1 LGERHPFFT
10 TDAEIGYCLH
20 SEFCIPHSVMS
31 PDLERLIQLQ
41 RLETI
46 IAEAKAAISLHPQK
60 LASLDER
67 LDEAKR
73 AVESAKEQLKVNHDR
88 RRELEKDVTLYQ
100 GRLTKFKDQLMTVK
114 TNREYQAMQHEIATA
129 QSDLG
134 SVEEKMLERM
144 LEADELNASSKQAE
158 ATLAARSKEI
168 EAERKGLGQA
178 LGSTEASLTE
188 STEARAAL
196 VKALEPRLVAL
207 FEQVAK
213 VRKGVAICAA
223 TRDGLCSVC
232 HVRLRPH
239 VFQQIRQNDAIV
251 QCDSCQRV
259 LYWVPPP
266 PPVEPPVVH
275 AP

>member
-1 LGERHPFFT
+1 
-10 TDAEIGYCLH
+10 
-20 SEFCIPHSVMS
+20 MS

-46 IAEAKAAISLHPQK
+46 ITEARSTIALHPQR
-60 LASLDER
+60 LAALDAR

-73 AVESAKEQLKVNHDR
+73 AVESAKDQLKSNADR
-88 RRELEKDVTLYQ
+88 RRELEKDVAVYQ
-100 GRLTKFKDQLMTVK
+100 GRLTRFKDQLSAVK

-144 LEADELNASSKQAE
+144 LEADELTAASRRAE
-158 ATLAARSKEI
+158 TTLAAQSKEI
-168 EAERKGLGQA
+168 EAERKA
-178 LGSTEASLTE
+178 LTEELASTEAALKQ

-196 VKALEPRLVAL
+196 VKDLEPRLLAL

-213 VRKGVAICAA
+213 VRKGVAICVA

-239 VFQQIRQNDAIV
+239 VFQLIRQNDTIV

-259 LYWVPPP
+259 MYWVPPP
-266 PPVEPPVVH
+266 PPVEPPAYH
-275 AP
+275 AS

>member
-1 LGERHPFFT
+1 ML
-10 TDAEIGYCLH
+10 
-20 SEFCIPHSVMS
+20 

-41 RLETI
+41 RLETVI
-46 IAEAKAAISLHPQK
+46 TEARAAVALHPQK
-60 LASLDER
+60 LASLDAR
-67 LDEAKR
+67 LDEAKHG
-73 AVESAKEQLKVNHDR
+73 VESAKEQLKANHDR
-88 RRELEKDVTLYQ
+88 RRELEKDVAVYQ
-100 GRLTKFKDQLMTVK
+100 GRLTRFKDQLSQVK
-114 TNREYQAMQHEIATA
+114 TNREYTAMQHEIATA

-134 SVEEKMLERM
+134 AVEEKVLERM
-144 LEADELNASSKQAE
+144 LEADELTAAAKRAE
-158 ATLAARSKEI
+158 ATLAAQSKEI
-168 EAERKGLGQA
+168 EAEKKTLAQNLTA
-178 LGSTEASLTE
+178 TEASLKQ

-196 VKALEPRLVAL
+196 VKSLEPRLVAL

-213 VRKGVAICAA
+213 VRKGVAICVA

-275 AP
+275 AS

>member
-1 LGERHPFFT
+1 ML
-10 TDAEIGYCLH
+10 
-20 SEFCIPHSVMS
+20 

-46 IAEAKAAISLHPQK
+46 IADAKSAIAQHPQRI
-60 LASLDER
+60 AAMEAR
-67 LDEAKR
+67 LNDAKQQ
-73 AVESAKEQLKVNHDR
+73 VESAKQQLKANGDR
-88 RRELEKDVTLYQ
+88 RRELEKDVALYQ
-100 GRLTKFKDQLMTVK
+100 GRLTKFKDQLSAVK

-134 SVEEKMLERM
+134 AVEEKVLERM
-144 LEADELNASSKQAE
+144 MEADEITAATRRAE
-158 ATLAARSKEI
+158 ATLATQSKEI
-168 EAERKGLGQA
+168 EAEKKVAAQELA
-178 LGSTEASLTE
+178 STEASLKEATE
-188 STEARAAL
+188 SKVSLIKE
-196 VKALEPRLVAL
+196 LEPRLVAL
-207 FEQVAK
+207 FEQVARA
-213 VRKGVAICAA
+213 RKGVAICTA

-232 HVRLRPH
+232 HVRLRPS
-239 VFQQIRQNDAIV
+239 VFQQVRHNDSIV